1 MEGDFGKNSLR
12 YPTSKAKLDHSR
24 SQSRGKMEDIRA
36 RQAKTTMQGKR
47 ELNDGDF
54 EKMFGKDIDQ
64 YLEGSDFD
72 LDEFDNNSQYSRGTG
87 AAGSHAPIKLKS
99 MEKMYLKRVE
109 SSQHNTANVTKYESI
124 KSGSKT
130 NATSGLALQTGG
142 HTRQKSHKKP
152 PAFREF

>member
-1 MEGDFGKNSLR
+1 
-12 YPTSKAKLDHSR
+12 
-24 SQSRGKMEDIRA
+24 
-36 RQAKTTMQGKR
+36 
-47 ELNDGDF
+47 
-54 EKMFGKDIDQ
+54 
-64 YLEGSDFD
+64 
-72 LDEFDNNSQYSRGTG
+72 
-87 AAGSHAPIKLKS
+87 